1 MTKVRCKWCIGQD
14 IYEKY
19 HDEEWGDPVY
29 EDQHLYELLLLESF
43 QAGLNWLTILK
54 KREQFREAFDEFDYH
69 KISKYTQKD
78 VSRLLNNEEIVRHR
92 GKIEASITNA
102 KGFIKIQE
110 EYDSFSKYIW
120 GYVSKEPILNS
131 FSKLN
136 QVPSQTELSQ
146 NISGDLRKRGF
157 KFLGPTTIYAFMQAS
172 GMVNDHLSYCF
183 RHKKSV

>member
-1 MTKVRCKWCIGQD
+1 MAKVRCEWCMGQE

-19 HDEEWGDPVY
+19 HDEEWGEPVY
-29 EDQHLYELLLLESF
+29 DDQHLYELLLLESF

-54 KREQFREAFDEFDYH
+54 KREQFREAFDQFDYQ
-69 KISKYTQKD
+69 KISKYTDED
-78 VSRLLNNEEIVRHR
+78 VSRLLNNEKIIRHR

-102 KGFIKIQE
+102 KGFIKIQD
-110 EYDSFSKYIW
+110 EYDTFSKYIW
-120 GYVSKEPILNS
+120 KYVNKEPILNS

-146 NISGDLRKRGF
+146 NISKDLRKRGF

-172 GMVNDHLSYCF
+172 GMVNDHLTYCF
-183 RHKKSV
+183 KHKKSV

>member
-1 MTKVRCKWCIGQD
+1 MTKVRCEWCIGQD

-19 HDEEWGDPVY
+19 HDEEWADPVY

-54 KREQFREAFDEFDYH
+54 KREQFREAFDQFDYH
-69 KISKYTQKD
+69 KISKYTSED
-78 VSRLLNNEEIVRHR
+78 VYRLLNDEEIVRHR

-120 GYVSKEPILNS
+120 EYVSKEPILNS

-136 QVPSQTELSQ
+136 QVPSQTEMSQ

-172 GMVNDHLSYCF
+172 GMVNDHLTYCF
-183 RHKKSV
+183 KHKKSV

>member
-19 HDEEWGDPVY
+19 HDEEWGEPVY
-29 EDQHLYELLLLESF
+29 DDQHLYELLLLESF

-54 KREQFREAFDEFDYH
+54 KREQFREAFDEFDYR
-69 KISKYTQKD
+69 KISKYTHED

-102 KGFIKIQE
+102 KGFIKIQV

-120 GYVSKEPILNS
+120 EYVNKEPILNS

-136 QVPSQTELSQ
+136 QVPSQTEMSQ
-146 NISGDLRKRGF
+146 NISKDLRKRGF

>member
-1 MTKVRCKWCIGQD
+1 
-14 IYEKY
+14 
-19 HDEEWGDPVY
+19 
-29 EDQHLYELLLLESF
+29 LYELFLLESF

-54 KREQFREAFDEFDYH
+54 KREQFREAFDQFDYH
-69 KISKYTQKD
+69 KISKYTSED

-120 GYVSKEPILNS
+120 ESVNKEPILNS

-136 QVPSQTELSQ
+136 QVPSQTEMSQ

-172 GMVNDHLSYCF
+172 GMVNDHLTYCF
-183 RHKKSV
+183 KHKKSV